1 MLGGSFWIALLRN
14 AMGAA
19 LILGIFLLL
28 DRPRFPMKKMLVY
41 YGVFGAAAV
50 GAYSV
55 WYMVDVE
62 MFIRLSGLV
71 TIPVLGIF
79 CFVLSADLFYLS
91 VYKLTLGFYMLSVTV
106 FLGVDISRLWFHGNM
121 WIDIALRVVIE
132 LGIMFI
138 VAGKIR
144 PRFHQGR
151 TDLAEVMDFPSAVT
165 LIIIVLIAATIAYWP
180 DHHALSVSRVIRIL
194 ILLVMAGIIQWMTF
208 RMYLYRGREFYW
220 RFEKELLEMNEL
232 LLRRQLGMFKAA
244 GKEKGNEERIC
255 TNAAVNGICA
265 AYETYAKEENIQVDI
280 CADIAENIA
289 VREIDMAAILVSIFE
304 KAIWDCKMS
313 GEDDMRIRLII
324 AQNRGKV
331 AIRCE
336 NTCGQRQMRK
346 AYSGDWD
353 AKAESVRKVVDY
365 YNGEMERVTEK
376 SVAISKILLDI
387 SMRQDDRMNV

>member
-28 DRPRFPMKKMLVY
+28 DRPRFPMKKMLGY

-132 LGIMFI
+132 MGIMFI

-151 TDLAEVMDFPSAVT
+151 TLHCFKIFSILFKSSFITNIIPFILKNFPISSAPQYIGTVC
-165 LIIIVLIAATIAYWP
+165 ATKH
-180 DHHALSVSRVIRIL
+180 DVNFSV
-194 ILLVMAGIIQWMTF
+194 
-208 RMYLYRGREFYW
+208 
-220 RFEKELLEMNEL
+220 K
-232 LLRRQLGMFKAA
+232 
-244 GKEKGNEERIC
+244 
-255 TNAAVNGICA
+255 
-265 AYETYAKEENIQVDI
+265 
-280 CADIAENIA
+280 
-289 VREIDMAAILVSIFE
+289 
-304 KAIWDCKMS
+304 
-313 GEDDMRIRLII
+313 
-324 AQNRGKV
+324 
-331 AIRCE
+331 
-336 NTCGQRQMRK
+336 
-346 AYSGDWD
+346 
-353 AKAESVRKVVDY
+353 
-365 YNGEMERVTEK
+365 
-376 SVAISKILLDI
+376 
-387 SMRQDDRMNV
+387 